1 MREKHFARNK
11 DKSAS
16 ISQKRL
22 CNLNCSYL
30 QMQLH
35 KDLGGSVALGKTGVD
50 LTFQGSSRKHD
61 LERKRAVVMD
71 YYDFC
76 TVTFISSE
84 RFQNVCWDLA
94 VNLVNKGVPRE
105 NNVWKREDVFTP
117 GISQL
122 FSVLLFR
129 ILCQDFLFSLTNSG
143 RSKRIQTRML
153 LIMHLPSLGKAK
165 SQKKHSASSQLVYK
179 AVGEGMRLAHG
190 EF

>member
-1 MREKHFARNK
+1 M
-11 DKSAS
+11 
-16 ISQKRL
+16 
-22 CNLNCSYL
+22 
-30 QMQLH
+30 
-35 KDLGGSVALGKTGVD
+35 
-50 LTFQGSSRKHD
+50 
-61 LERKRAVVMD
+61 
-71 YYDFC
+71 
-76 TVTFISSE
+76 
-84 RFQNVCWDLA
+84 CWDLA

-165 SQKKHSASSQLVYK
+165 S
-179 AVGEGMRLAHG
+179 
-190 EF
+190 